1 MPTPLMKPKEVS
13 VRLGISPSKAYDLMT
28 KGSIPTVRI
37 DGSIRVE
44 EKDLEEYIKN
54 NKSSSGPFSS
64 FTKE

>member
-1 MPTPLMKPKEVS
+1 MSTPLMKPKEVS
-13 VRLGISPSKAYDLMT
+13 TRLGISPSKAYDLMT
-28 KGSIPTVRI
+28 KGRIPTVRI

-64 FTKE
+64 ITK